1 MNRASS
7 VTESPYT
14 YAIGYIHGRADLL
27 RELLFAIERRARWEQ
42 FQYRV
47 VFLGNLIDLGPASSE
62 VVDLALAITRQHP
75 GSALILGRHEA
86 QVLRILDEKD
96 WKKRQ
101 SMVVPWFT
109 TMGGEETLMSYGTTQ
124 RTDLVDAIGE
134 VVDPRHIEFFRKAKH
149 YVELDHHVI
158 VHASLKP
165 GVHLID
171 QDYEW
176 LLRPQREFL
185 DHRES
190 FGKKVIH
197 GQPFGD
203 RTGVENHPNRIAIND
218 ANYALGALS
227 AVCVEPTGEVHSI
240 RAIRS
245 GKGITVEGLPLPVFE

>member
-1 MNRASS
+1 MRFSYEPRS
-7 VTESPYT
+7 VSRRVPT
-14 YAIGYIHGRADLL
+14 HL
-27 RELLFAIERRARWEQ
+27 RHRLRSRTCQPFARVFAIERKARRER

-47 VFLGNLIDLGPASSE
+47 VFLGNLIDLGPESRS
-62 VVDLALAITRQHP
+62 VVDLALATTRQKP

-101 SMVVPWFT
+101 SFAAPWFT
-109 TMGGEETLMSYGTTQ
+109 TMGGEETLMSYGTT
-124 RTDLVDAIGE
+124 RRIDLVDAIE
-134 VVDPRHIEFFRKAKH
+134 EMVDPRHIEFFRKAKH
-149 YVELDHHVI
+149 YVELEHHVI

-176 LLRPQREFL
+176 LLKPQREFL

-197 GQPFGD
+197 G
-203 RTGVENHPNRIAIND
+203 
-218 ANYALGALS
+218 
-227 AVCVEPTGEVHSI
+227 
-240 RAIRS
+240 
-245 GKGITVEGLPLPVFE
+245 

>member
-1 MNRASS
+1 MNRTSS
-7 VTESPYT
+7 VAAPLYT
-14 YAIGYIHGRADLL
+14 YAIGYVHGRADLL
-27 RELLFAIERRARWEQ
+27 RELLFAIERKARRERL
-42 FQYRV
+42 QYRV
-47 VFLGNLIDLGPASSE
+47 VFLGNLIDLGPASKE
-62 VVDLALAITRQHP
+62 VVDLALATLRRHP

-124 RTDLVDAIGE
+124 RAGLVDAIDE
-134 VVDPRHIEFFRKAKH
+134 LIDPRHIEFFRKAKR

-185 DHRES
+185 DHRDS

-197 GQPFGD
+197 GPPFGD
-203 RTGVENHPNRIAIND
+203 RTGVENHSNRIAIND

-227 AVCVEPTGEVHSI
+227 AVCVEPTGEVHSV

-245 GKGITVEGLPLPVFE
+245 EKGITVEGLPVFE